1 MDKVERGET
10 VWKLKMVSISWSPES
25 LQRGEKALLS
35 ALGVIEIR
43 SSQPIQ
49 LVSRQSLEQVF
60 SEVCSESGNLADPR
74 VAIRQMRRPQGLP
87 YNGIE
92 ACATVYLLFS
102 STAPGSYRWPRLL
115 PHLVARPSLWRGP
128 MPHSYALRLGCADLC
143 RERGPPPDS
152 PHSPPSAHQS
162 TRHSVKNHS
171 FAVYA
176 QARLDTTI

>member
-1 MDKVERGET
+1 LPLFTEVRGET

-102 STAPGSYRWPRLL
+102 STAPGSYRWPRQTLASH
-115 PHLVARPSLWRGP
+115 PARPSQKWQPGRP
-128 MPHSYALRLGCADLC
+128 KKMS
-143 RERGPPPDS
+143 S
-152 PHSPPSAHQS
+152 
-162 TRHSVKNHS
+162 
-171 FAVYA
+171 
-176 QARLDTTI
+176 